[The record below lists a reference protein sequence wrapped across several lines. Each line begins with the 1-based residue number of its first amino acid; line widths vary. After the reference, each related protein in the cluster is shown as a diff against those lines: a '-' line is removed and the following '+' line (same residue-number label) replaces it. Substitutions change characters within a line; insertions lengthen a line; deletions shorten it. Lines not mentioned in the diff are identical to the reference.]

1 MATVTSTIYIYIC
14 AMSCARTYQLI
25 FCSHQVSCQQCA
37 HNPMTTM
44 ASYEPHSSVMSAL
57 STIAGSDYNSISN
70 LRLEFGPTR
79 YLNLVRVP
87 ILNDDIHE
95 TLQES
100 FSAILILDSPSLPR
114 INIFPSQ
121 AKITI
126 EDGNAVYMF
135 ICLPDDSVVLHVC

>member
-1 MATVTSTIYIYIC
+1 MPTECT
-14 AMSCARTYQLI
+14 
-25 FCSHQVSCQQCA
+25 

-44 ASYEPHSSVMSAL
+44 ASRESMIYAL

-135 ICLPDDSVVLHVC
+135 VVCQVVVLFYIMYVCLIVSLTYLFL